1 MDCNVKQCPYP
12 GTCPDF
18 GRKGSEAGC
27 QREECPFR
35 IHLRRLVAG
44 EMHRLIQEQNPTP
57 GQQRELQALKREYA
71 RLLGPRGGTDCLR
84 KGGEAH
90 GEPTPPQKPAR
101 GRTDYRGI
109 PAGV

>member
-18 GRKGSEAGC
+18 GRRGREAGC

-57 GQQRELQALKREYA
+57 GQQRDGLPAE
-71 RLLGPRGGTDCLR
+71 GG
-84 KGGEAH
+84 
-90 GEPTPPQKPAR
+90 
-101 GRTDYRGI
+101 
-109 PAGV
+109 